1 MESFSIVKRGYN
13 PQEVDEYIATLEQV
27 IKSYKDKDN
36 AIKNAIISAQV
47 AADNILKNAHL
58 EISEYKSSAISQ
70 LRHIY
75 DSIEVQRNRIQ
86 AFQDEYN
93 DMLRK
98 YLRTFDES
106 DVAEIFGRIEELEKY
121 LRELSA
127 GIEQEESE
135 PTPVTPTP
143 FESEEDPE

>member
-13 PQEVDEYIATLEQV
+13 PQEVDEYIETLEQV

-47 AADNILKNAHL
+47 AADNILKNTHL
-58 EISEYKSSAISQ
+58 EAAEYKTRTLAQ

-75 DSIEVQRNRIQ
+75 DSVETQRSRLQ
-86 AFQDEYN
+86 SFQDDYN

-98 YLRTFDES
+98 YIQPFEES
-106 DVAEIFGRIEELEKY
+106 DVALIYTRIDELEKY
-121 LRELSA
+121 LRELNESVEEEDSHE
-127 GIEQEESE
+127 EQE
-135 PTPVTPTP
+135 
-143 FESEEDPE
+143 D

>member
-13 PQEVDEYIATLEQV
+13 PQEVDEYIETLEQV

-47 AADNILKNAHL
+47 AADNILKNTHL
-58 EISEYKSSAISQ
+58 EAAEYKTRTLDQ

-75 DSIEVQRNRIQ
+75 ESIETQRNRMQ
-86 AFQDEYN
+86 SFQNDYN
-93 DMLRK
+93 DMLQK
-98 YLRTFDES
+98 YLRAFEES
-106 DVAEIFGRIEELEKY
+106 DAAVTFERIDELEKY

-127 GIEQEESE
+127 SVEEQPEGDGGESQE
-135 PTPVTPTP
+135 QNQ
-143 FESEEDPE
+143 EQGE